1 MKIILTQLLKTL
13 FLISNIRKG
22 YFLKFKNFCFSE
34 ISEDVAESPSS
45 KSVTNEA
52 SSATTTTTTLWARPS
67 GRGTSRSAA
76 TTSAAAAG
84 GAGGPPGYHR
94 RGSLQVLTLATIF
107 VVYLVC
113 LLQVTLLFR
122 QKHSKYFFVVF
133 IKKNVG

>member
-1 MKIILTQLLKTL
+1 MKSSLLYSRTIYGNNTLLTLYNYDLKYL
-13 FLISNIRKG
+13 KKNIFLN
-22 YFLKFKNFCFSE
+22 LKSFVVLE
-34 ISEDVAESPSS
+34 ISEDAAVSPSS

-107 VVYLVC
+107 CILPC
-113 LLQVTLLFR
+113 LSLELLQR
-122 QKHSKYFFVVF
+122 
-133 IKKNVG
+133 